1 MLAKTGCVDK
11 ILRDPKTGEY
21 ELVLGVEAG
30 EWEPRDLAL
39 SRFKDKIDGYARFAL
54 DGEMRQRY
62 PESAGKPVVITVVS
76 VDVVPPFFEKWI
88 AAIVRVFA
96 EEGLTV
102 STVRV
107 QVDDSAAPPPAA

>member
-1 MLAKTGCVDK
+1 MLARTDCVDS
-11 ILRDPKTGEY
+11 INRDPRTGEY

-30 EWEPRDLAL
+30 EWEPRDLSL

-54 DGEMRQRY
+54 DGEMHQRY
-62 PESAGKPVVITVVS
+62 PESVGKPVVITVVS
-76 VDVVPPFFEKWI
+76 VDPVPAFFEKWI
-88 AAIVRVFA
+88 AAIARVYA